1 MSHRNQAN
9 QLGVTYFRPDFI
21 LCTLTTRDDQ
31 DASDI
36 RSDDYRSDFWS
47 SNIHFWSYH
56 QLTKNRQS
64 PDLMSGAS

>member
-47 SNIHFWSYH
+47 YH
-56 QLTKNRQS
+56 QLTK
-64 PDLMSGAS
+64 AVA

>member
-36 RSDDYRSDFWS
+36 RSDDYR
-47 SNIHFWSYH
+47 HFWSYH
-56 QLTKNRQS
+56 QLTKNIETCATCES
-64 PDLMSGAS
+64 AVA